1 MGQTGTLQQPGVY
14 PGSNQA
20 NLLNANHQ
28 YFLFKN
34 QRPGTGSPNQASVA
48 VQLGRLPWMA
58 YPFGAAI
65 QAQFSGAPGTFNI
78 DVEGAEDDQDAMY
91 VQITSISSVNASN
104 VGRASIGF
112 TYPKFVR
119 VKVTSLTND
128 VNVTVIIT
136 R

>member
-1 MGQTGTLQQPGVY
+1 MGLPGTLQAPGPY
-14 PGSNQA
+14 PGAGQA

-28 YFLFKN
+28 YFLFQN
-34 QRPGTGSPNQASVA
+34 QRVLGGLASVA
-48 VQLGRLPWMA
+48 VQLSRLPFMC

-65 QAQFSGAPGTFNI
+65 QVEFSGAPGAFNI
-78 DVEGAEDDQDAMY
+78 DVEGAEDDVASNY
-91 VQITSISSVNASN
+91 VQITTISTVNASN

-119 VKVTSLTND
+119 VRVTSLAND
-128 VNVTVIIT
+128 VLATVIIT

>member
-1 MGQTGTLQQPGVY
+1 MGLPGTLQAPGPY
-14 PGSNQA
+14 PGSGQA

-28 YFLFKN
+28 YFLFQNERVLGGK
-34 QRPGTGSPNQASVA
+34 SSVA

-58 YPFGAAI
+58 YPFGAAV
-65 QAQFSGAPGTFNI
+65 QVQFSGAPGSFNLDI
-78 DVEGAEDDQDAMY
+78 QGAEDDVDAMY
-91 VQITSISSVNASN
+91 VALTAITTVNASN

-119 VKVTSLTND
+119 VRVTTITND
-128 VNVTVIIT
+128 VLATVIIT